1 MARVRAI
8 HVSAVKSLHLTE
20 VDEAFVGLHGVTYDR
35 RFLLVYDD
43 GSLATQ
49 RKVRVLAQVRS
60 GYDAETG
67 VLELRLP
74 GGEVVRDVPRPVG
87 RTSVDLWGREA
98 VGAVVDGPFG
108 PALSALAGR
117 PLQLVHLDDGRLGG
131 QDSHAVSVLSTA
143 SIAEVARHG
152 GRDGLDPRRF
162 RPTLLIEGCDAHAE
176 DAWVGR
182 IVRAGDAL
190 LRVVRPDPRC
200 AMTTLDPDSGERDAD
215 TLRWLAEYR
224 PRVDGEVCCG
234 VYADVERPGRVRI
247 GDAVEPVDGDE

>member
-1 MARVRAI
+1 MYCWLAPISYAICSFSAVTNLLCVMAPPAGGRAGNLPATMARVRAI

-60 GYDAETG
+60 GYDAGTG

-98 VGAVVDGPFG
+98 V
-108 PALSALAGR
+108 
-117 PLQLVHLDDGRLGG
+117 
-131 QDSHAVSVLSTA
+131 
-143 SIAEVARHG
+143 
-152 GRDGLDPRRF
+152 
-162 RPTLLIEGCDAHAE
+162 
-176 DAWVGR
+176 
-182 IVRAGDAL
+182 
-190 LRVVRPDPRC
+190 
-200 AMTTLDPDSGERDAD
+200 
-215 TLRWLAEYR
+215 
-224 PRVDGEVCCG
+224 
-234 VYADVERPGRVRI
+234 
-247 GDAVEPVDGDE
+247 